1 MIQTY
6 NVYCDESCHLENDD
20 EKAMVLGAVWCP
32 VSKRLSIAN
41 RLREIKKKHGLAAD
55 FETKWTKI
63 GMSKI
68 EFYMDLIDY
77 FFDDDDLHFRGL
89 VIPDKSTLD
98 HTSFEQSHDEWYY
111 KMYFVMLKTIFEPG
125 SQYRVFIDIK
135 DTLGHEKIRKL
146 HDVLCNNA
154 YDYSRK
160 TIAHIQRINSHEAEQ
175 LQLADLLIGALSYLH
190 RNLEGSKAKLLL
202 IERIRERSGYQLTR
216 NTLLREPK
224 FNLMIW
230 AANGGW
236 K

>member
-1 MIQTY
+1 
-6 NVYCDESCHLENDD
+6 
-20 EKAMVLGAVWCP
+20 MVLGAVWCP
-32 VSKRLSIAN
+32 VSERQKIST
-41 RLREIKKKHGLAAD
+41 RLREIKHKNGFRAD
-55 FETKWTKI
+55 FETKWTKV

-68 EFYMDLIDY
+68 AFYMDLIDY
-77 FFDDDDLHFRGL
+77 FFDNDDLHFRGL
-89 VIPDKSTLD
+89 VIPDKSLLNH
-98 HTSFEQSHDEWYY
+98 HTHRQDHDEWYY
-111 KMYFVMLKTIFEPG
+111 KMYFVMLKTIFDPG

-135 DTLGHEKIRKL
+135 DTLGHDKVRKL

-190 RNLEGSKAKLLL
+190 RNLTDSKAKLLL
-202 IERIRERSGYQLTR
+202 IERIRERSNYTLTR
-216 NTLLREPK
+216 NTLLRESK

-230 AANGGW
+230 LPNGEG